1 MPNVKRGLF
10 RIYITLASA
19 VSIITVIIAVN
30 TVMHINKTASI
41 QIGFFQAEVA
51 GVALVVL
58 LGVWVLPLAGY
69 HVIRWIIRGFRSR

>member
-41 QIGFFQAEVA
+41 QIGFFQDQIKLLIFPSC
-51 GVALVVL
+51 ALINKITI
-58 LGVWVLPLAGY
+58 PY
-69 HVIRWIIRGFRSR
+69 HYTVESD